1 MGFDLAQTLGNV
13 KGWTNYQLHQRMVQI
28 ALYGSIVFWILS
40 SFHLIEEVNK
50 LLTKFVGL
58 KVGKDGTRVVHA
70 LIFGLFMYVGTQFIL
85 DPVFRRANLVEGAD
99 NEAVSDVPDVV
110 GADVG
115 ADVVTGVTA
124 DVVTGV
130 TADVAAVLTTAD
142 AEGDFGGSNIMMECG
157 REYCGD
163 KGIQLGVDGDNNFCD
178 CWKNFKFQ
186 KCITTPVR
194 DQYKRVA
201 KSQGCVPLKTAV
213 LKKLE

>member
-58 KVGKDGTRVVHA
+58 KVGKEGTRVVHA

-99 NEAVSDVPDVV
+99 NGTVPDVPDVRDVV
-110 GADVG
+110 GADVVAGVVPDLG
-115 ADVVTGVTA
+115 ADVAGRV
-124 DVVTGV
+124 
-130 TADVAAVLTTAD
+130 DVATHLVTDAVATVLDSTQALCWDGACPTFSAEDDFCGCWETIRFQECINDKD
-142 AEGDFGGSNIMMECG
+142 AEELS
-157 REYCGD
+157 
-163 KGIQLGVDGDNNFCD
+163 K
-178 CWKNFKFQ
+178 
-186 KCITTPVR
+186 
-194 DQYKRVA
+194 VA
-201 KSQGCVPLKTAV
+201 KHNGCNNAAMKSLHDKN
-213 LKKLE
+213 